1 MPLFEPIFEALNR
14 NEVRYLVVG
23 GVAVVL
29 HGYARLTADLDL
41 IVDLSPIEARKA
53 IETLVGLGLR
63 PTAPVEPL
71 GFADPEIRSRWISE
85 EKMQVFSMRDPATPM
100 RQVDL
105 FAESPMDFEQLWVNS
120 ELIELEETRV
130 RVASIP
136 DLIRLKRLAGR
147 PLDLAD
153 VEALEEILRR
163 REPKDA

>member
-14 NEVRYLVVG
+14 NGVRYLVVG

-53 IETLVGLGLR
+53 IETLVGLGLQ

-71 GFADPEIRSRWISE
+71 GFADPEIRSRWITE
-85 EKMQVFSMRDPATPM
+85 KKMQVFSMRDPATPM

-105 FAESPMDFEQLWVNS
+105 FAESPMDFEQLWGNS
-120 ELIELEETRV
+120 ELMRP
-130 RVASIP
+130 ASGSPRYPI
-136 DLIRLKRLAGR
+136 
-147 PLDLAD
+147 
-153 VEALEEILRR
+153 
-163 REPKDA
+163 